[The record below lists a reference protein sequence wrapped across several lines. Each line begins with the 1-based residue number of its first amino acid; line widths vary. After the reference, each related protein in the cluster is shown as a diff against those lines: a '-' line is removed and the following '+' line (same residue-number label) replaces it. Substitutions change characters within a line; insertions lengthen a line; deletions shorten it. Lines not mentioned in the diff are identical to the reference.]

1 MRRFGKITMAV
12 VAPVLLWTGLA
23 YVVTAPTSESD
34 YHRTVVQVAEAAH
47 DAARTGALTGRQVLE
62 GKVFGAFAT
71 SAFDDSIKAMAGAQK
86 QFAGEPPPPDE
97 RSRRW
102 RDQLATLLL
111 PAVLWLGDAASA
123 VDDAAL
129 RAAIEHLDPLA
140 EQLHDFI
147 EAI

>member
-1 MRRFGKITMAV
+1 MRRFGKITFA
-12 VAPVLLWTGLA
+12 VAPVLLWAGLA

-47 DAARTGALTGRQVLE
+47 DAARTGAMTGRQILA
-62 GKVFGAFAT
+62 GQVFRPFAT
-71 SAFDDSIKAMAGAQK
+71 AAFDDSIKAMAGAQK

-111 PAVLWLGDAASA
+111 PAVMWLNDAAA
-123 VDDAAL
+123 AADDAAL
-129 RAAIEHLDPLA
+129 RASVERLDPLA
-140 EQLHDFI
+140 DQLHDFI
-147 EAI
+147 EAIQ